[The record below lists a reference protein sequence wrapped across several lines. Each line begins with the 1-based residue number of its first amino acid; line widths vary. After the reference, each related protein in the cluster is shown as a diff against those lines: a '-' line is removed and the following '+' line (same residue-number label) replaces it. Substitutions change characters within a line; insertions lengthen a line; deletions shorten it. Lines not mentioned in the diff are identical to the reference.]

1 MKQPLT
7 YQQKLSK
14 KIASDQRARA
24 KFLAK
29 PRKLNDKNVRRGVT
43 ALKRL
48 GKASKRPVERSK
60 PKKRRKGST
69 DIKKAKTKLWELCKQ
84 LTRKTYGN
92 TCYTC
97 GKKGLA
103 GSSWQTGHFIASSIG
118 GTYLRY
124 DLRNLRPQCYRCNI
138 DFSGNGAV
146 FYRLLV
152 GDCGQEYVDE
162 LFRDKERIVKA
173 DLPFYLGKI
182 AEYEKLLITTPL
194 P

>member
-29 PRKLNDKNVRRGVT
+29 PRKPLQAR
-43 ALKRL
+43 
-48 GKASKRPVERSK
+48 KRPITKSKK
-60 PKKRRKGST
+60 PKRVKVASE
-69 DIKKAKTKLWELCKQ
+69 IKKAKKRLWELCKQ
-84 LTRKTYGN
+84 IIRKTYGN

-97 GKKGLA
+97 KKTGLV

-118 GTYLRY
+118 GAYLRF

-138 DFSGNGAV
+138 DLSGSGAV
-146 FYRLLV
+146 FYRTLV
-152 GDCGQEYVDE
+152 LDKGQQYVDE
-162 LFRDKERIVKA
+162 LFRDKERVVKA

-182 AEYEKLLITTPL
+182 DEYEKLLITL
-194 P
+194 